1 MLNFIAIGIMK
12 GWKVGMIVHNYRLL
26 AACRWLLASGLWL
39 LVSGSASSQQPVA
52 RGLGLTLLH
61 YSSTP
66 TLHVIYLR
74 SNIFSNHFSDS
85 LSVILSLLAT
95 AGENTA
101 NVPVALAQQT
111 SSLL

>member
-1 MLNFIAIGIMK
+1 MEAWNA
-12 GWKVGMIVHNYRLL
+12 GMMVFEYKLLATGYWLL
-26 AACRWLLASGLWL
+26 AAGFWSLASGCWL
-39 LVSGSASSQQPVA
+39 LVSGSASSQQAVA

-74 SNIFSNHFSDS
+74 SNIFSNHFNDS
-85 LSVILSLLAT
+85 LLVILSLLAT

-101 NVPVALAQQT
+101 NVPVARAQQT